1 MRIVLAQK
9 LALEHTEVRAA
20 MRAPKALPLMVIFA
34 TCIPAIL
41 KHGDMV
47 IADVPGLT
55 VIS

>member
-1 MRIVLAQK
+1 MRIGLAQK